1 MFVKGNSSFIQ
12 YKIRDDIVAGELGE
26 GIEGY
31 SQRNY
36 QQKGFHIAKLGV
48 NITLQSLGGAGRL
61 QAGSKNN
68 LIKLSCHLKTNQVFH
83 YNQLY
88 KFTFSVFKHIGCS
101 EPHAHTATTALL
113 AADLRGIDSHGVARL
128 SGYIRL
134 WEVQRINATPDI
146 RIVHETPSTAVVDGD
161 AGLGLVVAPFAM
173 QVAIEKARVA
183 GTGWVSVR
191 NSNHFGIA
199 GHHAMMALENDMI
212 GMAMTNASALV
223 APTFSTE
230 RMLGTNPIAV
240 AIPADQQPP
249 FVADFATTTAAN
261 GKLEILQRKN
271 ADTPLGWV
279 QDKDGGPSTDA
290 NILKKDGALLPLGSD
305 REHGSHKGYA
315 LGSIV
320 DIFSAV
326 LSGGSYGPWAPPF
339 PAYVAMPENMPGKG
353 LGHFFGAMR
362 VDAFRPA
369 DEFKQHMDNWITRFR
384 SAKPAEGYEKVLI
397 PGDPEREAEAQRRT
411 EGIPIVDSVIN
422 DLKAIAEKFGL
433 TL

>member
-1 MFVKGNSSFIQ
+1 VP
-12 YKIRDDIVAGELGE
+12 V
-26 GIEGY
+26 Y
-31 SQRNY
+31 SY
-36 QQKGFHIAKLGV
+36 D
-48 NITLQSLGGAGRL
+48 
-61 QAGSKNN
+61 
-68 LIKLSCHLKTNQVFH
+68 
-83 YNQLY
+83 QLY
-88 KFTFSVFKHIGCS
+88 TFTHAVFKSIGCS
-101 EPHAHTATTALL
+101 DEHADTASAALI

-134 WEVQRINATPDI
+134 WEAKRINASPDI
-146 RIVHETPSTAVVDGD
+146 RIVHETLSTAVVDGD
-161 AGLGLVVAPFAM
+161 AGLGLVIAPYAM
-173 QVAIEKARVA
+173 QVAIKKAKLA

-191 NSNHFGIA
+191 NTNHFGIA
-199 GHHAMMALENDMI
+199 GYHAMMALEHDMI

-223 APTFSTE
+223 APTFSIE

-271 ADTPLGWV
+271 EDTPEGWV
-279 QDKDGGPSTDA
+279 QDKDGRPSTDA
-290 NILKKDGALLPLGSD
+290 NILKKQGALLPLGSD

-326 LSGGSYGPWAPPF
+326 LSGASYGPWAPPF

-362 VDAFRPA
+362 IDAFRPA
-369 DEFKQHMDNWITRFR
+369 EEFKQHMDNWIRRFR
-384 SAKPAEGYEKVLI
+384 SATPAEGYDKVLI
-397 PGDPEREAEAQRRT
+397 PGDPEREMEAIRRT
-411 EGIPIVDSVIN
+411 EGIPVVDSVAT
-422 DLKAIAEKFGL
+422 DLKMVAEKFGL
-433 TL
+433 KI